1 MRKHIISI
9 VLFAALLLALSAPCM
24 AEVLG
29 EPVDGWSAAL
39 SDEATLSG
47 ASFWTGSDLRTE
59 YLLTLAPG
67 SVAVPVVVSAEP
79 SRARQTLLEAAE
91 MLEAQG
97 LHVLGGVNGGFFT
110 VATGEPVGLAVG
122 NGALLHDDEGLR
134 AVGFRL
140 DGSAVFGF
148 PRLTVT
154 LRLDEQKY
162 PVAAW
167 NRLSK
172 EGWSVFTA
180 DCDEKISVPEGA
192 CLVMLTVEEVPGL
205 SGETTATVASVK
217 DSEGGA
223 LTIPADTLLLIIP
236 QTEEDTPAQPPA
248 GFTEGAEL
256 TLATACADGW
266 EDVTSAVGIL
276 YPLLEDGEIAPELT
290 TASAPR
296 TAIGVKEDGTLLL
309 YALDGRRSGYSIG
322 GGLTHVAARMKELGC
337 VTAGALD
344 GGGSTQLAAFL
355 PGDSGLRTFN
365 VPSEGKPRDVI
376 NYILLATPASPTGQA
391 AQFSMEP
398 LHINAVAGAAIPLTV
413 RAADEFGFG
422 AALPE
427 ELEFTVTEG
436 LGEVRDGQYYA
447 AGTGEGTVTAFAPGV
462 RSVSISVRVVE
473 SPEEL
478 FLYGERYGRKTEK
491 LTLDP
496 GSEADLTV
504 RAWDRHILLSGN
516 DLCYV
521 WTLDPDVG
529 TVDETG
535 HLTVG
540 FYAAEGLLT
549 VTAGESSV
557 EIPIKVDTGV
567 PFKDVASYHPYFD
580 AIRYV
585 YDHQIFEGTAVDQFD
600 AETVMTRGMLVTVL
614 WRMAGKPEAEAP
626 SGFDDVADGAW
637 YADAVAWA
645 SETGLVLG
653 YGDGRFGPKDDLTRE
668 QILTI
673 LHRWAGLPDAPEG
686 EDVPRYPDDT
696 DAHAWALP
704 ALQWAEAAGVSVWNE
719 LAGPFPQPR
728 EPMTRAAVADIL
740 MRYDLLPDPEPEESE
755 TESVHFAQKHC
766 KTIDGIVKFTC

>member
-9 VLFAALLLALSAPCM
+9 FLAAALLAALAVPAW
-24 AEVLG
+24 ADALG

-39 SDEATLSG
+39 TDEATLSG
-47 ASFWTGSDLRTE
+47 ASFWTGRDLRTE

-67 SVAVPVVVSAEP
+67 SVAVPVAVSAEP
-79 SRARQTLLEAAE
+79 SRAQQTLLEAAAK
-91 MLEAQG
+91 LEAQG
-97 LHVLGGVNGGFFT
+97 LHVLGGVNGGFYT

-122 NGALLHDDEGLR
+122 NNVLLHDDEGLR
-134 AVGFRL
+134 AVGFRT
-140 DGSAVFGF
+140 DGTAVFGF
-148 PRLTVT
+148 PRLSVA
-154 LRLDEQKY
+154 LRLGERQF
-162 PVAAW
+162 PVAGW
-167 NRLSK
+167 NRLAK
-172 EGWSVFTA
+172 QGWSVFTA
-180 DCDEKISVPEGA
+180 DCDECVSVPEGA
-192 CLVMLTVEEVPGL
+192 CLVTLDADDLPGL
-205 SGETTATVASVK
+205 SGETMATLTSVSAS
-217 DSEGGA
+217 DGGA
-223 LTIPADTLLLIIP
+223 VPIPDGTLLLTLPP
-236 QTEEDTPAQPPA
+236 QDADTPAQLPE
-248 GFTEGAEL
+248 GFSEGAEL

-276 YPLLEDGEIAPELT
+276 YPLLEDGETAPELS
-290 TASAPR
+290 ASAAPR

-309 YALDGRRSGYSIG
+309 YALDGRRSGYSVG

-365 VPSEGKPRDVI
+365 LPSEGEPRDVA
-376 NYILLATPASPTGQA
+376 NYILLAVPASPTGQA
-391 AQFSMEP
+391 KQLSMEP
-398 LHINAVAGAAIPLTV
+398 LHVNAVAGAAIPLTV
-413 RAADEFGFG
+413 RAADVFGFG

-427 ELEFTVTEG
+427 ELKFTVTEG
-436 LGEVRDGQYYA
+436 LGEVRDGQYFA
-447 AGTGEGTVTAFAPGV
+447 AGTGTGTVTVSGPGV
-462 RSVSISVRVVE
+462 QSVSIPVRVTE

-478 FLYGERYGRKTEK
+478 VLYGERYGRKTEK

-496 GSEADLTV
+496 GYGVDLTV
-504 RAWDRHILLSGN
+504 RAYDRHILLSGN
-516 DLCYV
+516 DLCYT
-521 WTLDPDVG
+521 WQLDPAVG

-535 HLTVG
+535 RLVTG
-540 FYAAEGLLT
+540 FFAAEGLLT

-567 PFKDVASYHPYFD
+567 PFRDVASFHPYFN

-585 YDHQIFEGTAVDQFD
+585 YAHQIFEGTATDRFD
-600 AETVMTRGMLVTVL
+600 ADTVMNRGMLVTVL

-626 SGFDDVADGAW
+626 SGFADVEDGAW

-645 SETGLVLG
+645 SETGLVMG

-668 QILTI
+668 QILTV

-728 EPMTRAAVADIL
+728 APMIRAAVADVL
-740 MRYDLLPDPEPEESE
+740 MRYDLLPEPEESE
-755 TESVHFAQKHC
+755 TPDAV
-766 KTIDGIVKFTC
+766 

>member
-9 VLFAALLLALSAPCM
+9 FLAAALLAALAVPAW
-24 AEVLG
+24 ADVLG
-29 EPVDGWSAAL
+29 EPVDEWSAAL

-47 ASFWTGSDLRTE
+47 ASFWTGRDLRTE

-79 SRARQTLLEAAE
+79 SRAQQTLLEAAAK
-91 MLEAQG
+91 LEAQG
-97 LHVLGGVNGGFFT
+97 LHVLGGVNGGFYT

-122 NGALLHDDEGLR
+122 NKVLLHDDEGLR
-134 AVGFRL
+134 AVGFRA
-140 DGSAVFGF
+140 DGTAVFGF
-148 PRLTVT
+148 PRLSVT
-154 LRLDEQKY
+154 LRLGEQNY
-162 PVAAW
+162 PVAGW

-172 EGWSVFTA
+172 QGWSVFTP
-180 DCDEKISVPEGA
+180 DCDESVSVPEGA
-192 CLVMLTVEEVPGL
+192 CLVMLDAEDLPGL
-205 SGETTATVASVK
+205 SGETAATVASVEST
-217 DSEGGA
+217 DGGEVP
-223 LTIPADTLLLIIP
+223 IPDGTLLLTLPP
-236 QTEEDTPAQPPA
+236 QDADTPAQPPA
-248 GFTEGAEL
+248 DFTEGAEL
-256 TLATACADGW
+256 TLATTCAEGW

-276 YPLLEDGEIAPELT
+276 YPLLEDGETAEELT
-290 TASAPR
+290 SSAAPR
-296 TAIGVKEDGTLLL
+296 TAIGVKADGTLLL
-309 YALDGRRSGYSIG
+309 YALDGRRSGYSVG

-365 VPSEGKPRDVI
+365 LPSEGEPRDVA
-376 NYILLATPASPTGQA
+376 NYILLAVPASPTGEA
-391 AQFSMEP
+391 AQLSMEP

-413 RAADEFGFG
+413 RAADVFGFG

-436 LGEVRDGQYYA
+436 LGEVRDGQYFA
-447 AGTGEGTVTAFAPGV
+447 AGTGTGTVTVSGPGV
-462 RSVSISVRVVE
+462 QSVSIPVRVTE

-478 FLYGERYGRKTEK
+478 
-491 LTLDP
+491 DP
-496 GSEADLTV
+496 GYGVDLTV
-504 RAWDRHILLSGN
+504 RAYDRHILLSGN
-516 DLCYV
+516 DLCYT
-521 WTLDPDVG
+521 WKLDPAVG

-535 HLTVG
+535 RLVTG
-540 FYAAEGLLT
+540 FFAAEGLLT

-567 PFKDVASYHPYFD
+567 PFKDVASFHPYFN

-585 YDHQIFEGTAVDQFD
+585 YVHQIFEGTATDRFD
-600 AETVMTRGMLVTVL
+600 AETVMNRGMLVTVL
-614 WRMAGKPEAEAP
+614 WRMAGKPEAEEP
-626 SGFDDVADGAW
+626 SGFDDVEDGAW

-645 SETGLVLG
+645 SETGLVMG

-668 QILTI
+668 QILTV

-686 EDVPRYPDDT
+686 EDVPCYPDDT

-728 EPMTRAAVADIL
+728 APMIRAAVADVL
-740 MRYDLLPDPEPEESE
+740 MRYDLLPEPEERG
-755 TESVHFAQKHC
+755 TPNTV
-766 KTIDGIVKFTC
+766 